1 MKRKYTG
8 WDWYMLAVT
17 VIAIWF
23 WAETGDGLSGIIV
36 FGTLWLIGSPFK
48 FAGWAS
54 GRLNSRPC
62 PVCGVRVRN
71 GETQCGSCGTDF
83 RLQ

>member
-1 MKRKYTG
+1 MF
-8 WDWYMLAVT
+8 
-17 VIAIWF
+17 AISVWSSS
-23 WAETGDGLSGIIV
+23 GNGLSGLIV
-36 FGTLWLIGSPFK
+36 FGFFWALAIPFR
-48 FAGWAS
+48 AGAWAT

-83 RLQ
+83 RLR

>member
-1 MKRKYTG
+1 MRRKITFYDIYIFVATMLSLSIWGSTG
-8 WDWYMLAVT
+8 N
-17 VIAIWF
+17 
-23 WAETGDGLSGIIV
+23 GLSGLIV
-36 FGTLWLIGSPFK
+36 FGFFWLIGIPFR
-48 FAGWAS
+48 ASAWATS
-54 GRLNSRPC
+54 RLNSRPC